1 MKDWDRETACIR
13 MDENFLIR
21 HVEGLGR
28 SDGTTQNMTT
38 EYGRCG
44 FRDKRC
50 IGVAVL
56 PKLSLLADGLFCVSA
71 TGQCSDF

>member
-1 MKDWDRETACIR
+1 
-13 MDENFLIR
+13 MDENFLTR

-28 SDGTTQNMTT
+28 IDGTTQNMTT
-38 EYGRCG
+38 EYGHCG